1 MFKPRQVFLQ
11 QHELFFT
18 FGIPQ
23 VNLRKTASAILYL
36 PQRECAVRC
45 VWCSSNSGRDDN
57 NNKHTPPG
65 SSKLNTG
72 VSVLNVV
79 DFFMMIHSFLIY
91 LLHVFCYL
99 SKHVLWKSS
108 SLNVKLT
115 VAMIC
120 IFIKLE
126 AWSTRMVFITCRRWD
141 TSGICDVLQ
150 KREREI
156 RYSADFFF
164 LNLSYGSISYV
175 GLKNNNIQVNPLFTS
190 LLIVSQRL
198 A

>member
-65 SSKLNTG
+65 SSKLNMG

-91 LLHVFCYL
+91 LLHV
-99 SKHVLWKSS
+99 LWKSS

-120 IFIKLE
+120 IFMKLE
-126 AWSTRMVFITCRRWD
+126 AWSTRMVFITCHRWD

-164 LNLSYGSISYV
+164 
-175 GLKNNNIQVNPLFTS
+175 
-190 LLIVSQRL
+190 
-198 A
+198 